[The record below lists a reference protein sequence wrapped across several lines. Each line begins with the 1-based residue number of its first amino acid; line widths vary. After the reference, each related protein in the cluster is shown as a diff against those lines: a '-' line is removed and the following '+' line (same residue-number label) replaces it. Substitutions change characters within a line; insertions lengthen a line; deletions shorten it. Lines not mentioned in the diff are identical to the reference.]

1 MAPKSGH
8 ATSGNH
14 ILRTL
19 FDAVCTEDV
28 ALITKLLHDD
38 LVVTEPRSLPF
49 GGVYRGRDAFL
60 GRLLPAIVGPFK
72 MAVEDVRVVNGGGQ
86 AAAVLTVRFTSRR
99 TGKSLA
105 MPYVEIYDFEGG
117 LISQIGVY
125 PQDTAELG
133 DFLRAE
139 A

>member
-1 MAPKSGH
+1 
-8 ATSGNH
+8 
-14 ILRTL
+14 
-19 FDAVCTEDV
+19 
-28 ALITKLLHDD
+28 
-38 LVVTEPRSLPF
+38 
-49 GGVYRGRDAFL
+49 
-60 GRLLPAIVGPFK
+60 
-72 MAVEDVRVVNGGGQ
+72 
-86 AAAVLTVRFTSRR
+86 
-99 TGKSLA
+99 